1 VLQSSPCLCCCA
13 KNKRQPLYRL
23 CLITN
28 DQMQMALTIT
38 SREQT
43 GGSEVQ
49 MVVTNEKASSL
60 EEA

>member
-1 VLQSSPCLCCCA
+1 
-13 KNKRQPLYRL
+13 
-23 CLITN
+23 
-28 DQMQMALTIT
+28 MQMALTIT

-43 GGSEVQ
+43 GGSDVQ